1 MGVQRVPVTPY
12 VPQTSSHDATDGALS
27 RASRSRSA
35 ATTPECQTK
44 TPQTVATAA
53 NTVNPVRTQSTGPTR
68 PTSLRITTTPPS
80 GAATKRHPDKQP
92 SRRRPR
98 QAPSQPRP
106 RNPRPRRSPASK
118 TTPEPSHPREKPR
131 SRLPHH
137 DVRRQTKIRILPNLH
152 RHARR
157 LRQGLH
163 DPIPGRKIHLIDTA
177 ARLHRIPER
186 PDNLTGRPQQLH
198 TRNHH
203 HTVPQHRNL
212 AIPGVPERL
221 HRRIPATNPLRRLND
236 GVTDEIHRIRHD
248 GLPFHGPSQARPYQH
263 DADRRTRPR
272 AGNRTP
278 PKAPAP
284 GQPLANLPPHSLDQT
299 IREALSPADVHRPRH
314 RLPLPSNHQHAP
326 LRPTIHPEPRP
337 TSALP
342 AIDLHI
348 GDTPRPI
355 RLHTITIPKLGLPRS
370 PNDPSRHLTLEL
382 PHRLPQSP
390 PMSRTLETLHT
401 EVPVHDP
408 AQRQQAP
415 NPRIRQRLHIA
426 AQTLEPHSPR
436 RTRPIP
442 VAHEPQI
449 LRRSLNPPRT
459 RPRLGQSHDN
469 HSLPETPHGTIPAAG
484 PAQGNDPWNRQHGA
498 RRSAPVKHALGR
510 SRKMLHAILTRGQH
524 LVHDVPDR
532 PGDVEPIHQRSPPR
546 SAAATAAAQRS
557 VSAGP
562 SQ

>member
-1 MGVQRVPVTPY
+1 MPVTPY
-12 VPQTSSHDATDGALS
+12 VPQTRSHDAIDGALS

-80 GAATKRHPDKQP
+80 GDATKRHPDKQP
-92 SRRRPR
+92 LHGPPIGQTIPARRRPPHP
-98 QAPSQPRP
+98 APSGES
-106 RNPRPRRSPASK
+106 NPAEGASPG
-118 TTPEPSHPREKPR
+118 TT
-131 SRLPHH
+131 
-137 DVRRQTKIRILPNLH
+137 
-152 RHARR
+152 
-157 LRQGLH
+157 
-163 DPIPGRKIHLIDTA
+163 
-177 ARLHRIPER
+177 
-186 PDNLTGRPQQLH
+186 
-198 TRNHH
+198 TR
-203 HTVPQHRNL
+203 
-212 AIPGVPERL
+212 
-221 HRRIPATNPLRRLND
+221 
-236 GVTDEIHRIRHD
+236 
-248 GLPFHGPSQARPYQH
+248 
-263 DADRRTRPR
+263 
-272 AGNRTP
+272 
-278 PKAPAP
+278 
-284 GQPLANLPPHSLDQT
+284 NLPPHSLDQP
-299 IREALSPADVHRPRH
+299 IHEALSPADVHRPRH
-314 RLPLPSNHQHAP
+314 RLPLPSNHQHTP

-355 RLHTITIPKLGLPRS
+355 RLHTITIPELRLPRS
-370 PNDPSRHLTLEL
+370 PHDPSRHLTLEP

-426 AQTLEPHSPR
+426 VQTLEPHSPR

-442 VAHEPQI
+442 AAHEPQI

-459 RPRLGQSHDN
+459 RPRLGKPHDN

-510 SRKMLHAILTRGQH
+510 SRKMLHTILTRGQH
-524 LVHDVPDR
+524 LVHNVPDC

-557 VSAGP
+557 VSVGSSQQYLPRSSTSNRP
-562 SQ
+562 STIASRSKSAHHSPSADRTSSIASLRVSKQRMIFTFQITPWVKADPRPVGYRRLWRAMSCGVR